1 MNEIEG
7 LIVNSGPALIAMKSC
22 PHTLNE
28 TTSQSPLG
36 VLWRVET
43 FVTSESGNTLL

>member
-7 LIVNSGPALIAMKSC
+7 LISNRGPALIAMKPC
-22 PHTLNE
+22 PQTVNE

-36 VLWRVET
+36 VSRSV
-43 FVTSESGNTLL
+43 VTLVTCESGNTSL